1 MGSVIFLF
9 RGRAELKGYVGDG
22 GGIGNETTGLV
33 EIVDPCSSAL
43 CICSFIIKYGPIIL
57 PYLFFFRDSNT
68 SLALKPMPQSMSIM
82 LESE

>member
-57 PYLFFFRDSNT
+57 PYIFFFRYSNIW
-68 SLALKPMPQSMSIM
+68 LALNHMPHSMSIM
-82 LESE
+82 SVSG